1 MSKTE
6 RWALRVPA
14 NEEGE
19 RFTDNLRKNFNKGR
33 YKAVRRWTG
42 PRPKGTDQHSTSRE
56 NATSARLYIDDKFPN
71 KFSYNHWYDEV
82 LNRYISKDEARK
94 AIQDLNKLRMAL
106 EWVQNIQLD

>member
-19 RFTDNLRKNFNKGR
+19 RFTDNLRKYLNKGR

-42 PRPKGTDQHSTSRE
+42 PRPIGTSQDSTSKE
-56 NATSARLYIDDKFPN
+56 NATSARLYIEDKFPVKDRSN
-71 KFSYNHWYDEV
+71 YWYDEV
-82 LNRYISKDEARK
+82 LERWVSKTTARE
-94 AIQDLNKLRMAL
+94 AIQELEHIKNLLRCL
-106 EWVQNIQLD
+106 V